1 MTLTAECGK
10 VKMLHLFAATM
21 VTVGDTAPAFTL
33 TATDKSKVSL
43 ADHAGSRVVLAF
55 YPAAFTGVC
64 TTEMC
69 AFRDSMSQL
78 NDVGATVFGVSVD
91 SPFANGAFAKEN
103 GIEFTL
109 LSDVHRTMIADYNMT
124 FENFVIDGY
133 TVANRGVVIV
143 EADGTVGYVWTCESL
158 GEEPDYEAIL
168 AHCSQ

>member
-1 MTLTAECGK
+1 
-10 VKMLHLFAATM
+10 VQPAAAIM
-21 VTVGDTAPAFTL
+21 VTVGDIAPAFTL

-43 ADHAGSRVVLAF
+43 SDHAGGRVVLAF

-69 AFRDSMSQL
+69 TFQDSMAQL
-78 NDVGATVFGVSVD
+78 NDIGATVFGVSVD
-91 SPFANGAFAKEN
+91 SPFANGVFAKEN
-103 GIEFTL
+103 GLEFTL
-109 LSDVHRTMIADYNMT
+109 LSDVHREMITAYGMT

-143 EADGTVGYVWTCESL
+143 EGDGTVGYVWTCESL
-158 GEEPDYEAIL
+158 GEEPDYAAII

>member
-1 MTLTAECGK
+1 
-10 VKMLHLFAATM
+10 M
-21 VTVGDTAPAFTL
+21 VSPGDTAPAFTL
-33 TATDKSKVSL
+33 TATDKSKISL
-43 ADHAGSRVVLAF
+43 ADHAGERVVLAF

-69 AFRDSMSQL
+69 SFQDSMAAL
-78 NDVGATVFGVSVD
+78 NKTGATVFGVSVD

-109 LSDVHRTMIADYNMT
+109 LSDVHRTMITDYGMT

-143 EADGTVGYVWTCESL
+143 EADGTVGYVWVCESL
-158 GEEPDYEAIL
+158 GQEPDYEAIL
-168 AHCSQ
+168 AHCTQ

>member
-1 MTLTAECGK
+1 
-10 VKMLHLFAATM
+10 M

-33 TATDKSKVSL
+33 TATDKSKVNLSDL
-43 ADHAGSRVVLAF
+43 AGQRVVLAF

-64 TTEMC
+64 TTELC
-69 AFRDSMSQL
+69 TFQDSMNRL
-78 NDVGATVFGVSVD
+78 NDVGAHVFGVSVD

-109 LSDVHRTMIADYNMT
+109 LSDVHRTMISDYGMT

-158 GEEPDYEAIL
+158 GQEPDYEAII
-168 AHCSQ
+168 AHCAQ

>member
-1 MTLTAECGK
+1 
-10 VKMLHLFAATM
+10 M
-21 VTVGDTAPAFTL
+21 VNIGDTAPAFTL

-64 TTEMC
+64 TKEMC
-69 AFRDSMSQL
+69 GFRDSMAKL

-91 SPFANGAFAKEN
+91 SPFSNGAFAKEN

-109 LSDVHRTMIADYNMT
+109 LSDVHRTMIADYDLT

-133 TVANRGVVIV
+133 TVANRAVVIV
-143 EADGTVGYVWTCESL
+143 EADGTVGYKWICESL
-158 GEEPDYEAIL
+158 GEEPDYDAIV

>member
-1 MTLTAECGK
+1 
-10 VKMLHLFAATM
+10 M
-21 VTVGDTAPAFTL
+21 VNIGDTAPAFTL

-64 TTEMC
+64 TKEMC
-69 AFRDSMSQL
+69 GFRDSMAKL

-91 SPFANGAFAKEN
+91 SPFSNGAFAKEN

-109 LSDVHRTMIADYNMT
+109 LSDVHRTMIANYDLT

-133 TVANRGVVIV
+133 TVANRSVVIV
-143 EADGTVGYVWTCESL
+143 EADGTVGYKWICESL
-158 GEEPDYEAIL
+158 GEEPDYDAIV

>member
-1 MTLTAECGK
+1 
-10 VKMLHLFAATM
+10 M
-21 VTVGDTAPAFTL
+21 VNIGDTAPAFTL

-64 TTEMC
+64 TKEMC
-69 AFRDSMSQL
+69 GFRDSMAKL

-91 SPFANGAFAKEN
+91 SPFSNGAFAKEN

-109 LSDVHRTMIADYNMT
+109 LSDVHRTMIANYDLT

-133 TVANRGVVIV
+133 TVANRAVEIV
-143 EADGTVGYVWTCESL
+143 EADGTVGYKWICESL
-158 GEEPDYEAIL
+158 GEEPDYDAIV

>member
-1 MTLTAECGK
+1 
-10 VKMLHLFAATM
+10 M
-21 VTVGDTAPAFTL
+21 VTVGDIAPAFTL
-33 TATDKSKVSL
+33 TATDKSQVSL
-43 ADHAGSRVVLAF
+43 SDHAGKRVVLAF

-69 AFRDSMSQL
+69 TFQDSMTQL

-91 SPFANGAFAKEN
+91 SPFSNGAFAKEN

-109 LSDVHRTMIADYNMT
+109 LSDVHREMITDYGMA

-143 EADGTVGYVWTCESL
+143 EADGKVGYAWTCENL
-158 GEEPDYEAIL
+158 GEEPDYAAIV